1 MAIFVAV
8 MNISGHVFWIDIIQS
23 KELLLFFTVTTLISQ
38 SVLLILIKN
47 YLLLKIG
54 LDVYKRQFPD
64 KSKNRRHISRRRP
77 CQLIFNMDL
86 FSLTFP
92 CCIAIMHSLKL
103 TCNRRTLSQNTHG
116 ETV

>member
-54 LDVYKRQFPD
+54 FYYWLFVLIMNVTMTMYLYFG
-64 KSKNRRHISRRRP
+64 NIGIIRP
-77 CQLIFNMDL
+77 LLEIFL
-86 FSLTFP
+86 FIRARTF
-92 CCIAIMHSLKL
+92 
-103 TCNRRTLSQNTHG
+103 
-116 ETV
+116 